1 MSHLKAGLARVNI
14 TPMMGVNLRG
24 YFHERLCNGVLDE
37 LEINALALENDGKQ
51 AILISV
57 DNIGMTRE
65 TAFAFKENISKTT
78 GVPLEGIYIHG
89 THTHTGPSI
98 NIATEVELEKEYYQF
113 VYRRMGDVAKFAMDD
128 LKEAKM
134 GYGMGVAPE
143 IAFIRRYKM
152 KDGTTQTN
160 PARNDPN
167 IDHAIGEPDKRV
179 NVLRFD
185 REGGDHIVLVNYG
198 NHPDVI
204 GGHKVSGDWP
214 SHIRKEVEKIIDR
227 SRCIFFNGC
236 QGDVNHIDFF
246 PTRTEKD
253 FMSDS
258 GKYGGYEH
266 SKYMGRALAG
276 TVAQVYDKVQA
287 MEDTEIRVFQKDIKV
302 PSNMPA
308 PEDLPEAHRI
318 YDIWKAGR
326 ASELPYEGM
335 MRTTVIAR
343 ANRMVTLENG
353 PEYFDMQVSAVAI
366 GKVVLVGMP
375 GEAFTGIGVAL
386 KDTEGWDLILP
397 TCLTNGS
404 HGYFPMQEAYDE
416 GGYEANNSRFK
427 PGVAERLIA
436 AGKEVMAAIAK

>member
-1 MSHLKAGLARVNI
+1 MSQLRAGYARVNV
-14 TPMMGVNLRG
+14 TPMMGIRMQG
-24 YFHERLCNGVLDE
+24 YYEERLADGVLDE
-37 LEINALALENDGKQ
+37 LELSALAVENDGKK
-51 AILISV
+51 ALLISI
-57 DNIGMTRE
+57 DNIAMMRE
-65 TAFAFKENISKTT
+65 CALAFKAHISETT
-78 GVPLEGIYIHG
+78 GVPEDAIYIHA
-89 THTHTGPSI
+89 THTHTGPFL
-98 NIATEVELEKEYYQF
+98 NITTEHELEKEYFRF
-113 VYRRMGDVAKFAMDD
+113 VYHRMADVSKFALDD
-128 LKEAKM
+128 LKPAKM
-134 GYGMGVAPE
+134 GWGMGIAPE
-143 IAFIRRYKM
+143 IAFIRRHKM

-160 PARNDPN
+160 PAYNDPN
-167 IDHAIGEPDKRV
+167 IDHPIGEPDKRV

-185 REGGDHIVLVNYG
+185 REGGDHLILVNYG

-204 GGHKVSGDWP
+204 GGCKISADWP
-214 SHIRKEVEKIIDR
+214 GHIRKEVEKIIEN
-227 SRCIFFNGC
+227 SKCVCFNGC
-236 QGDVNHIDFF
+236 QGDVNHCDFH

-253 FMSDS
+253 FMEHS
-258 GKYGGYEH
+258 GMYGGYDH
-266 SKYMGRALAG
+266 SKYMARALAG
-276 TVAQVYDKVQA
+276 TVAQVYDKCRA
-287 MEDTEIRVFQKDIKV
+287 MEDVEIRYMQKDILV
-302 PSNMPA
+302 PANKPTPDQM
-308 PEDLPEAHRI
+308 PEARRI
-318 YDIWKAGR
+318 YALYKAGR